1 MSSNPPTLA
10 FDLERDIRILSAM
23 ASNLTPYLYEQD
35 MYGYL
40 GGDMPK
46 LTLGGLLMR
55 LYRLSHLEARLNTEQ
70 RNAVQDARVNFE
82 AECSKWAVHYKNKL
96 QHELKSRADAL
107 ILFFDE
113 CGEDLASCA
122 ASYPSQ
128 AEKRIM
134 IEHLRSE
141 ADRHNVLADELDDL
155 VKHADQRFRRR
166 LHEGPFITDGRLESV
181 YPRAQFWWM
190 YGYIAEK

>member
-1 MSSNPPTLA
+1 MSLNPPTLA

-23 ASNLTPYLYEQD
+23 ASSLTPYLYEQD
-35 MYGYL
+35 MYGSL

-55 LYRLSHLEARLNTEQ
+55 LYRLSHLEALLNTRQ
-70 RNAVQDARVNFE
+70 QNAVQDARKNFE

-96 QHELKSRADAL
+96 QHELKSRAEAL

-113 CGEDLASCA
+113 CGEDLPGCA

-134 IEHLRSE
+134 IEHLRVE
-141 ADRHNVLADELDDL
+141 AARHNVLADELDNL
-155 VKHADQRFRRR
+155 VKHADQKLRR
-166 LHEGPFITDGRLESV
+166 LVHAGPFITDGRLETV
-181 YPRAQFWWM
+181 YPRDQFWWM